1 MNRSAK
7 AVWNG
12 TIKEGKGILTTQ
24 SKTLNSTPYSFVS
37 RFENSNGTN
46 PEELMA
52 AAHAGCFTMK
62 LSSDLTSAG
71 FPPLELS
78 TTSVVSLENGVISRS
93 ALTVEAQVSGITSE
107 KFQEIASHA
116 KETCPVSKAYNLTI
130 TLEARLLTPSSQ
142 VIL

>member
-12 TIKEGKGILTTQ
+12 TIKEGKGVLTTQ
-24 SKTLNSTPYSFVS
+24 SKTLSSTPYSFVS

-62 LSSDLTSAG
+62 LSNDLTSAG
-71 FPPLELS
+71 FPPKELS
-78 TTSVVSLENGVISRS
+78 TTSVVSLENGIISKS
-93 ALTVEAQVSGITSE
+93 ALTVEAQVSGITSD
-107 KFQEIASHA
+107 KFQEIANHA

-130 TLEARLLTPSSQ
+130 TLEAHLLTLS
-142 VIL
+142 I